1 MNKAESNHRLFQ
13 MCAATFGSLLLSMLL
28 LSGCGRVSELT
39 DQDLTGRWEVTR
51 VKGSTAPS
59 LDPAK
64 PFYLLLKSDHRFEGQ
79 LMKGT
84 GFCLAAGEWELK
96 KKDRANPLA
105 ADTDW
110 SLHLEVTE
118 VGGVKTKRYETDLA
132 CIGGRLIDVWN
143 GPDEQVSYKKT
154 RDHP

>member
-1 MNKAESNHRLFQ
+1 MNKAESNHHLFQ
-13 MCAATFGSLLLSMLL
+13 MRKLTLGILLLSMLL
-28 LSGCGRVSELT
+28 MSGCGRVSEVT
-39 DQDLTGRWEVTR
+39 DQELTGRWEVTR
-51 VKGSTAPS
+51 LTGSTAPS

-84 GFCLAAGEWELK
+84 GFCLAAGNWELK

-105 ADTDW
+105 ADTEW

-118 VGGVKTKRYETDLA
+118 VGGVKTKRYESDMA

-154 RDHP
+154 SDHP